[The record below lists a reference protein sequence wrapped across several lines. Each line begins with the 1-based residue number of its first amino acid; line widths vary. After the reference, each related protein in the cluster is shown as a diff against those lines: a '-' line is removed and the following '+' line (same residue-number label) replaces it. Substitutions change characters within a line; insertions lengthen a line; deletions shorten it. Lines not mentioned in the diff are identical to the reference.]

1 MGTSTSVYTYICFL
15 VYYNT
20 YIYIFIYIID
30 EFSLMNA
37 CNLHSVILICD
48 HNCPKPGIIQPDVTH
63 PAGDPDILFV
73 GVELPKAGAELVIV
87 T

>member
-1 MGTSTSVYTYICFL
+1 MYIYTYLSI
-15 VYYNT
+15 
-20 YIYIFIYIID
+20 YIYVFIYIID

-48 HNCPKPGIIQPDVTH
+48 QNWSKPGIIQPDVAH

-73 GVELPKAGAELVIV
+73 CVWVCV
-87 T
+87 R